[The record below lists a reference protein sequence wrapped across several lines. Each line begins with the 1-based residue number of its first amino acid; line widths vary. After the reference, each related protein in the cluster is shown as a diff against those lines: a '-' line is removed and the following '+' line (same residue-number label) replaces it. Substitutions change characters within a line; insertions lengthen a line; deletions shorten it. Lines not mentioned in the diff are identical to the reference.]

1 MAPAAAVIYADVGQ
15 VAETVLAEDV
25 GVTALFEIVGAVTL
39 FEDAGEPDEVQ
50 PARSNTNKRGIAT
63 P

>member
-1 MAPAAAVIYADVGQ
+1 VIYADVGQ

-25 GVTALFEIVGAVTL
+25 GVTALFE
-39 FEDAGEPDEVQ
+39 DAGEPDEAQ
-50 PARSNTNKRGIAT
+50 LARSNTNKRGIAA